1 MVAVIGQM
9 IACAWM
15 RKDDQPVPIKRGPGQ
30 KRRKLRGCRTQLAGI
45 HRMRA
50 DRAGMHMPHRHVE
63 RIACGLTK
71 AAGLVD
77 GLIVKIDVDVIV
89 GDRICLF
96 HAP

>member
-1 MVAVIGQM
+1 
-9 IACAWM
+9 
-15 RKDDQPVPIKRGPGQ
+15 
-30 KRRKLRGCRTQLAGI
+30 
-45 HRMRA
+45 MRA
-50 DRAGMHMPHRHVE
+50 DGAGMHMPHRHVE

-89 GDRICLF
+89 GDRVCLF